1 MKKKAIVVD
10 TFNTSQVYKAA
21 KYVKNFVA
29 KYVYWGTV
37 QAIQNVAQIEAHL
50 ATLSREFAT
59 DISAKQFTQA
69 VKARDEA
76 GRQYTL
82 VANPTNG
89 DRVLTIKNNNG
100 ELLAKYGTNANLIKY
115 KKRD

>member
-29 KYVYWGTV
+29 KYVIGGTV

-50 ATLSREFAT
+50 ATLSREFA
-59 DISAKQFTQA
+59 DISWKQFTQA

-82 VANPTNG
+82 VANPSNG
-89 DRVLTIKNNNG
+89 DRVLTIRNASND
-100 ELLAKYGTNANLIKY
+100 LLAKYGTNANLIKY